1 MQAKDPATELL
12 VETLARALASPGEQ
26 RLYRSG
32 KLDGL
37 FPGRGA
43 LAVECAERALR
54 DGLIERVR
62 VEVKGKTEIDWV
74 RIAPRG
80 VEFLHEHESP
90 LRALQNFRATLRANR
105 DGIPIWLADQ
115 RAALDQLAARLTAD
129 AEAWRQRLACLEQR
143 VADTLQRLEAASPLV
158 PPEVLQSHPWT
169 VDALNYLD
177 RRRSAG
183 AAGDCPLPELFSAVV
198 GHHPQL
204 GLPEFH
210 EGLRQL
216 EQRRAVRLRPAEND
230 AEITRPE
237 YALLAGSSV
246 CYYAV
251 R

>member
-1 MQAKDPATELL
+1 MHAKDPATELL
-12 VETLARALASPGEQ
+12 VETLGQALESAGEH

-54 DGLIERVR
+54 DGLLERVR
-62 VEVKGKTEIDWV
+62 VEVKGKTEIEWV

-90 LRALQNFRATLRANR
+90 LRALQNFRAALQGNR
-105 DGIPIWLADQ
+105 NAVPAWLAQ
-115 RAALDQLAARLTAD
+115 MRAALDQLADRLTAD
-129 AEAWRQRLACLEQR
+129 ANAWQERLGALEKR
-143 VADTLQRLEAASPLV
+143 VADTLQRLEAAGPLV

-183 AAGDCPLPELFSAVV
+183 APGDCPLPELFAAVV

-204 GLPEFH
+204 ALSEFH
-210 EGLRQL
+210 DGLRQL
-216 EQRRAVRLRPAEND
+216 DQRRAVRLRPAESP
-230 AEITRPE
+230 EEVTRPE
-237 YALLAGSSV
+237 HALLAGSSV
-246 CYYAV
+246 HYYAV

>member
-1 MQAKDPATELL
+1 MEAKDPAIELL
-12 VETLARALASPGEQ
+12 VETLARALEAGGEQ

-43 LAVECAERALR
+43 LAVACAERALR
-54 DGLIERVR
+54 EGLLEQVR
-62 VEVKGKTEIDWV
+62 VEVKGKTEIAWV

-90 LRALQNFRATLRANR
+90 VRALHNFRTTLRANR
-105 DGIPIWLADQ
+105 DAIPVWLADM
-115 RAALDQLAARLTAD
+115 RAVLEQVAMRLTAN
-129 AEAWRQRLACLEQR
+129 AAAWQQRLAALEKR
-143 VADTLQRLEAASPLV
+143 VGDTLQRLEAAGPLV

-183 AAGDCPLPELFSAVV
+183 APGDCPLPELFSAVV
-198 GHHPQL
+198 GHHPNLTL
-204 GLPEFH
+204 GEFH
-210 EGLRQL
+210 DGLRQL
-216 EQRRAVRLRPAEND
+216 NQRRAVRLRPADRDDEV
-230 AEITRPE
+230 TRPE
-237 YALLAGSSV
+237 YALLAGESV